1 MKKIKNHNKYSDTA
15 SLRDYFGDVGLL
27 LKERVMLGLIFVTA
41 FRAMAQATIVAFLP
55 VYLHET
61 LGKDEITTALFIAG
75 AQATGI
81 VAQPIMGLL
90 SDKYGRKIV
99 LVPAM
104 TVLGILYLSLS
115 FADDGIQLILS
126 VLAMGAFVYSL
137 HTIFIAAAMDV
148 AKGRAQ
154 STVVS
159 LIYGASFLGTIGPVI
174 AGLLSDADIADLGIK
189 ICFIFSGIVA
199 LVSTVILAGLKLPKT
214 INQQQIH

>member
-1 MKKIKNHNKYSDTA
+1 
-15 SLRDYFGDVGLL
+15 
-27 LKERVMLGLIFVTA
+27 
-41 FRAMAQATIVAFLP
+41 
-55 VYLHET
+55 
-61 LGKDEITTALFIAG
+61 
-75 AQATGI
+75 
-81 VAQPIMGLL
+81 MGLL

>member
-1 MKKIKNHNKYSDTA
+1 M
-15 SLRDYFGDVGLL
+15 DVVG
-27 LKERVMLGLIFVTA
+27 KEAIT
-41 FRAMAQATIVAFLP
+41 RAR
-55 VYLHET
+55 
-61 LGKDEITTALFIAG
+61 FIAG

-81 VAQPIMGLL
+81 VTQPIKVWL
-90 SDKYGRKIV
+90 SDKYGKKIV

-104 TVLGILYLSLS
+104 SLLGVLYLTLS
-115 FADDGIQLILS
+115 VADDGVQLVLN

-159 LIYGASFLGTIGPVI
+159 LIYGASFLGTVGPVI
-174 AGLLSDADIADLGIK
+174 AGLLSDTDLGIK
-189 ICFIFSGIVA
+189 SCFVFSGIVA

-214 INQQQIH
+214 INQPQAD

>member
-1 MKKIKNHNKYSDTA
+1 
-15 SLRDYFGDVGLL
+15 
-27 LKERVMLGLIFVTA
+27 
-41 FRAMAQATIVAFLP
+41 
-55 VYLHET
+55 
-61 LGKDEITTALFIAG
+61 
-75 AQATGI
+75 
-81 VAQPIMGLL
+81 MGLL

-214 INQQQIH
+214 INQQQTH